1 MIILS
6 PGSSSRSLEKTSRAW
21 ATLVALERQCGRSLA
36 ARVNYAEMPR
46 FSTVFLAA
54 SLALAPALARG
65 DEEQPPRRWYGW
77 QIMIADAAV
86 AGLTLGLATVGTD
99 TGGAGVALGILAAS
113 AFALV
118 PPAIHL
124 AHGSSR
130 DALLSFAVRTAPI
143 GLGLLL
149 FAATTRHTDCGEGCA
164 QLAFPLFGAI
174 GSGVGMIVDWAAF
187 STEPAPPVAI
197 GPVLGPGGRGRG
209 LGLALRF

>member
-1 MIILS
+1 M
-6 PGSSSRSLEKTSRAW
+6 
-21 ATLVALERQCGRSLA
+21 
-36 ARVNYAEMPR
+36 
-46 FSTVFLAA
+46 
-54 SLALAPALARG
+54 
-65 DEEQPPRRWYGW
+65 
-77 QIMIADAAV
+77 AAV

-164 QLAFPLFGAI
+164 QLPSIVQPSEEALAQKHVGQARARQLREI
-174 GSGVGMIVDWAAF
+174 SG
-187 STEPAPPVAI
+187 
-197 GPVLGPGGRGRG
+197 
-209 LGLALRF
+209 

>member
-1 MIILS
+1 
-6 PGSSSRSLEKTSRAW
+6 
-21 ATLVALERQCGRSLA
+21 
-36 ARVNYAEMPR
+36 MPR
-46 FSTVFLAA
+46 FSTVFLAV
-54 SLALAPALARG
+54 SLALAPAVARSE
-65 DEEQPPRRWYGW
+65 EEQPPRRWYGW
-77 QIMIADAAV
+77 QIMIADGAI

-130 DALLSFAVRTAPI
+130 DALASFAVRTVPI
-143 GLGLLL
+143 GLGFLVFGL
-149 FAATTRHTDCGEGCA
+149 TTRHTDCAEGCA

-174 GSGVGMIVDWAAF
+174 GSGIGMIVDWAAF
-187 STEPAPPVAI
+187 SSEPAPAVAI

>member
-1 MIILS
+1 
-6 PGSSSRSLEKTSRAW
+6 
-21 ATLVALERQCGRSLA
+21 
-36 ARVNYAEMPR
+36 MPR

-77 QIMIADAAV
+77 QIMIADGAV

-130 DALLSFAVRTAPI
+130 DALLSFAVRTARRVVRSPPAKPI
-143 GLGLLL
+143 
-149 FAATTRHTDCGEGCA
+149 AVIRRCTTSARTR
-164 QLAFPLFGAI
+164 
-174 GSGVGMIVDWAAF
+174 
-187 STEPAPPVAI
+187 PPERAR
-197 GPVLGPGGRGRG
+197 RG
-209 LGLALRF
+209 